1 MMERYKTK
9 IAKKTS
15 SKPDNQLGSTNQ
27 THDLGHEIKMTPNRK
42 TKKILAKNIFEK
54 NALKEDRSRLGLIFY
69 IYNLGHE
76 TGVIPLKAN
85 QKKKYRSKILNQ
97 TNIDG

>member
-9 IAKKTS
+9 IVKKTS

-69 IYNLGHE
+69 IYNPGHE

-85 QKKKYRSKILNQ
+85 QKK
-97 TNIDG
+97 

>member
-1 MMERYKTK
+1 MERYKTK

-76 TGVIPLKAN
+76 TWVIPLKAN

-97 TNIDG
+97 TNIVG